1 MSDYESKLIS
11 ELTKLKNDGNYR
23 EFMDI
28 ERSAGNFP
36 FAYDN
41 INNREIVVW
50 CSNDYLG
57 MGQNPRVMEAFLE
70 TAQDMGVGAG
80 GTRNISGTSHT
91 LVMLEKELA
100 GLHGKESALVFG
112 SGYIANE
119 ATLSTLVKAFPNI
132 IYFSDEKNH
141 ASIINGIRNS
151 RAEKLVFKHNDYADL
166 EEKLKAAPQDAP
178 KMIVF
183 EAVYSMDG
191 DFAPIEEF
199 IKLAKKYNALTYI
212 DEVHAVGLYGH
223 QGGGVAQKLGLEKD
237 IDIIQG
243 TLAKAYGTIGGYIA
257 ASHALIDYV
266 RSFAPG
272 FIFTTALPP
281 AIAAAA
287 IESVRY
293 LKESSIER
301 ARHQKVIAQ
310 LKAKLKAAG
319 IPFIQTESHIIP
331 VIVGDPIKAKQMSK
345 TMLDTHGIYV
355 QNINYPT
362 VPKGTERLR
371 IAPTPQ
377 HTEAMMDQL
386 VTALLEV
393 FVENQ
398 VKLAS

>member
-1 MSDYESKLIS
+1 MPDYESRLIS
-11 ELTKLKNDGNYR
+11 ELAKLKSDGNYR

-36 FAYDN
+36 LAYDN
-41 INNREIVVW
+41 KNNREIVVW

-57 MGQNPRVMEAFLE
+57 MGQNPRVMESFLE
-70 TAQDMGVGAG
+70 TAQEMGVGAG

-91 LVMLEKELA
+91 LVLLEKELA
-100 GLHGKESALVFG
+100 GLHGKEAALVFG

-119 ATLSTLVKAFPNI
+119 ATLSTLAKAFPDI

-141 ASIINGIRNS
+141 ASIIHGMRNA
-151 RAEKLVFKHNDYADL
+151 RAEKIVFKHNDYADL
-166 EEKLKAAPQDAP
+166 EEKLKAAPADLP

-223 QGGGVAQKLGLEKD
+223 QGGGVAQQLGLEKD

-243 TLAKAYGTIGGYIA
+243 TLAKAYGLIGGYIA
-257 ASHALIDYV
+257 GNHALIDYV

-293 LKESSIER
+293 LKESNIER
-301 ARHQKVIAQ
+301 ARHQKVIEK

-319 IPFIQTESHIIP
+319 LPIIPTDSHIIP
-331 VIVGDPIKAKQMSK
+331 VMVGDPVKAKQMSR
-345 TMLDTHGIYV
+345 TMLDKYGIYV

-386 VTALLEV
+386 VTALREV